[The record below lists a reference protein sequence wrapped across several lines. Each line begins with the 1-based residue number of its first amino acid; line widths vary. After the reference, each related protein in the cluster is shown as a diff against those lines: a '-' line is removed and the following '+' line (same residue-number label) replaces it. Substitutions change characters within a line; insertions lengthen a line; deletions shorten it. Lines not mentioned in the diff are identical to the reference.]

1 MFLQLVEMGDRG
13 KATIRYIGLLLV
25 LLSSHRNW
33 ACGADYHFKIG
44 WVA

>member
-1 MFLQLVEMGDRG
+1 MFLQLVEMGIG
-13 KATIRYIGLLLV
+13 AKARFRYIGLLLV